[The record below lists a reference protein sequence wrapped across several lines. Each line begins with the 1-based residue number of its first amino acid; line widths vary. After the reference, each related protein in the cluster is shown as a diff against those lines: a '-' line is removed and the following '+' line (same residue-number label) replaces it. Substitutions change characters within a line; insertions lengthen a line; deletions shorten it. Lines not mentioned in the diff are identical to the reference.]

1 MKDKKVIKNAKW
13 MIYSRIIQMLIGLIT
28 STLSARYLGP
38 SGFGIINYAAS
49 LTSFFVP
56 LMQLGLN
63 STLVQE
69 IISNE
74 DKEGE
79 ILGTSLGLCLVS
91 SFLCIVSIVSFSAV
105 ANWGDKTTILICLLH
120 SIVLIFQ
127 AFDLFQYWFQAKL
140 LSKYTS
146 IISLL
151 AYILVSAYRI
161 YILATAKSIYWF
173 SIWEVIDYFLIA
185 IGVLVAYK
193 KLGGQRLRFSVNI
206 IKMLV
211 SKSKYYILSN
221 LMVNVLA
228 QTDKIMLKFWV
239 SDFDLGCYSAA
250 VTCAGLTSFVFG
262 AIIDSA
268 RPSIFEH
275 QTKDEKE
282 YKRSIIT
289 LYSIINLLSLL
300 QSVVMMIGSKLII
313 NLLYGKDYYLSAQLL
328 KIVVWYTTFAHI
340 GWVRSIWILAEN
352 KQKYLLTLN
361 LSGIV
366 INVLLNFLLIPFLG
380 AFGAAIASLVAQ
392 IFINIVIPQFMP
404 QLRENNILIFKSF
417 NPKYLLSYIGKK
429 K

>member
-1 MKDKKVIKNAKW
+1 
-13 MIYSRIIQMLIGLIT
+13 
-28 STLSARYLGP
+28 
-38 SGFGIINYAAS
+38 
-49 LTSFFVP
+49 
-56 LMQLGLN
+56 
-63 STLVQE
+63 
-69 IISNE
+69 
-74 DKEGE
+74 
-79 ILGTSLGLCLVS
+79 
-91 SFLCIVSIVSFSAV
+91 
-105 ANWGDKTTILICLLH
+105 
-120 SIVLIFQ
+120 
-127 AFDLFQYWFQAKL
+127 
-140 LSKYTS
+140 
-146 IISLL
+146 
-151 AYILVSAYRI
+151 
-161 YILATAKSIYWF
+161 
-173 SIWEVIDYFLIA
+173 
-185 IGVLVAYK
+185 
-193 KLGGQRLRFSVNI
+193 
-206 IKMLV
+206 MLV